1 MFLRLEVRGHYFE
14 FGRMRDESQEPP
26 LPPPPDYVP
35 PPMEVH
41 VGFQPALAQLAEE
54 DD

>member
-1 MFLRLEVRGHYFE
+1 MFLRLEIKGHYFE
-14 FGRMRDESQEPP
+14 FGKISDENPEPP
-26 LPPPPDYVP
+26 HEAEYVP

-41 VGFQPALAQLAEE
+41 VGFQPPLATLAAE